1 MGKKFTRGETFFGT
15 LKTCQLYEVPQK
27 PLIRF
32 EDSIQVSGIEE
43 EKINPIE
50 FKINQYQPHS
60 YKSGGNTLFVYENRE
75 QEYPNKPQPHTST
88 SNTSTF
94 IIKEPMFLA
103 FDEKSQSKKGKEET
117 SSQSQVNSSSKFII
131 SRNQNELI

>member
-15 LKTCQLYEVPQK
+15 LKTCQLYEIPQK

-32 EDSIQVSGIEE
+32 EDAIQGSIIEE

-50 FKINQYQPHS
+50 FQINQYQPQS
-60 YKSGGNTLFVYENRE
+60 YKSGGNTLVVYENRD
-75 QEYPNKPQPHTST
+75 QDSQNRPQQYTST

-103 FDEKSQSKKGKEET
+103 FDERSLSKKGKEES
-117 SSQSQVNSSSKFII
+117 SSQSNVNSSSK
-131 SRNQNELI
+131 